1 MGLNPKTWRNIA
13 IIIVS
18 VLVIGA
24 IGLFLY
30 KNWYKIIDGGLD
42 FVYGNVAPDL
52 TERFHIS
59 DLID

>member
-30 KNWYKIIDGGLD
+30 NKWPQIVDAILD
-42 FVYGNVAPDL
+42 FIYGNVAPDL
-52 TERFHIS
+52 AERFHIS
-59 DLID
+59 DLV